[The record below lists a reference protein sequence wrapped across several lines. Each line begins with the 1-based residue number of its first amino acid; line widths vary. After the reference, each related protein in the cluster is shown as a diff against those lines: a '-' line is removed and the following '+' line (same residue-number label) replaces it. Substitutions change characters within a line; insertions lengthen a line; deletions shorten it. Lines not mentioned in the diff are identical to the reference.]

1 MTWAGRPVKG
11 HPVRD
16 DGIGGR
22 IGEGEERNGQIWSV
36 QVGGTGEALDVR
48 GNQGTEHSTGIRDT
62 LVFSA
67 SFIWKFFKHSEKF
80 K

>member
-1 MTWAGRPVKG
+1 MAS
-11 HPVRD
+11 
-16 DGIGGR
+16 GGR
-22 IGEGEERNGQIWSV
+22 IGKGERKSGQNWSV
-36 QVGGTGEALDVR
+36 QVDRSGEALVIR
-48 GNQGTEHSTGIRDT
+48 GNQGTEHSTGIRDM